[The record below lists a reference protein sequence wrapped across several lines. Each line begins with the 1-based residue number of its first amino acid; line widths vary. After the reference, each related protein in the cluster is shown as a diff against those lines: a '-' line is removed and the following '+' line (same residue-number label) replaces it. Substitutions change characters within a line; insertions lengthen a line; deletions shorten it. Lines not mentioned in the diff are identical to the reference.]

1 MAEDPYFT
9 KKSCGTLFLTWMDL
23 ASVSSRVLRTTQNFE
38 AIQEL
43 KKQEDMIVD
52 ALRSNVSKPRDVVE
66 DECKENH

>member
-23 ASVSSRVLRTTQNFE
+23 AYISSRVLRTTQNFE
-38 AIQEL
+38 AIQEP
-43 KKQEDMIVD
+43 KKQGVMIVD
-52 ALRSNVSKPRDVVE
+52 ALHSHVSKPPDVVE